1 MLIGK
6 TKTNFEAYLL
16 GLGVDKDRMTG
27 IEVEEECNGDEAVI
41 LEVEGIAEFEKI
53 TSSELKEREIS
64 YKYCKVE

>member
-1 MLIGK
+1 MRKRKKNKYSYNKNAGK
-6 TKTNFEAYLL
+6 YLKRENL
-16 GLGVDKDRMTG
+16 SAFFLLSHS
-27 IEVEEECNGDEAVI
+27 GDEAVI